1 MNERNLKSLASRT
14 IEERREIAR
23 KGGRA
28 SGEVRRYKKLCR
40 EIAQYIGE
48 MPERVT
54 LPNGQEVDGTTN
66 EAIVASIAARAKA
79 GDMRAA
85 ELWLRLK
92 GEDLGPIV
100 SVGIEEVH
108 IAFE

>member
-28 SGEVRRYKKLCR
+28 SGEARRYKKLCR
-40 EIAQYIGE
+40 EIAQSIGGMREIVTMPNGE
-48 MPERVT
+48 MAK
-54 LPNGQEVDGTTN
+54 GTTD
-66 EAIVASIAARAKA
+66 EAIVAAIAVRAKA

>member
-1 MNERNLKSLASRT
+1 MRT
-14 IEERREIAR
+14 TEERREIAR

-28 SGEVRRYKKLCR
+28 SGEARRHKKLCR

-54 LPNGQEVDGTTN
+54 LPNGQEVDGTTD
-66 EAIVASIAARAKA
+66 EAIVAAIAMRAKT